1 MRINTLKCLFY
12 FATSV
17 SFARAFSLLEN
28 GSIRQLR
35 RQILLMA
42 PTQSEDFTSKDD
54 RIANVPRRLFLL
66 STASSLLGSALFT
79 LNVPSSQASEV
90 RGPVELLRPATRI
103 KLYIDDAIAICL
115 EILKQEANN
124 GIAATTASPKETLQ
138 PLAEFLL
145 NNAPTNFITPD
156 EEKLSKRY
164 LEIDTSTAWQAR
176 RLKEREMRGAELG
189 IDYTT

>member
-1 MRINTLKCLFY
+1 
-12 FATSV
+12 
-17 SFARAFSLLEN
+17 
-28 GSIRQLR
+28 
-35 RQILLMA
+35 MA
-42 PTQSEDFTSKDD
+42 PTESEDVTIKDE
-54 RIANVPRRLFLL
+54 RIGNVPRRRFLL

-79 LNVPSSQASEV
+79 LNVPTSQASEV

-103 KLYIDDAIAICL
+103 KLYIDDAISICL
-115 EILKQEANN
+115 CILKKEAST
-124 GIAATTASPKETLQ
+124 GVGATTVSRKESLQ

-145 NNAPTNFITPD
+145 NNAPTSYLTPD

-176 RLKEREMRGAELG
+176 RLKEREVKGAELG